1 MRSSKT
7 GKALAMRSMQMLI
20 LASILLLTA
29 VAALA
34 QATTGTLKGS
44 VGDANGAVVAGA
56 TVTIKNEATGS
67 VATST
72 TTGDGVFEASN
83 LSPGTYSV
91 TVEAAGF
98 KRSVSTGVNVK
109 VGIINPVEVKLEPG
123 NVNETVTITASTEE
137 IVQRDQSQISATIES
152 RKISDLPSNGAGGGI
167 DTLALLIPGVVANR
181 SGGTNTNGSG
191 LSVNGN
197 RGRANNFQ
205 IDGSDNNDLS
215 VAGPALFVDS
225 QDSVQEYQVITN
237 NFSAQYGRNQGAIVN
252 IVTKGGTNEFH
263 GSLFEFHQDAYN
275 LNSLDNIQRASG
287 QTKPNRSLYNV
298 FGGTV
303 GGPVYLPVFGEGP
316 KSVWKGT
323 NKLFFFFDYQGIR
336 NPATFTGTTTSL
348 AVLGSE
354 LPRLGATFPGNAVI
368 NAYVNNSPF
377 AITLRGPAAPNHT
390 IAGTSTPRAFN
401 LGASATSA
409 TGALAAG
416 CPRSITAGSASPA
429 GCGVYT
435 AYLNPA
441 TGAPF
446 FAGGPFDVVNIG
458 TANAPNLFQATQY
471 ERTVPDPYIEN
482 FWRFRFDVRPTSKD
496 SVSFRLLHQR
506 GDNVAGVGTTSAG
519 WLGDVPFGS
528 KNLGGSWTRQIS
540 NRFVNEAKIFYQRI
554 GVEFGGGCPQGT
566 PGCIPGPANI
576 ATAFTNIAFASG
588 LGLTKTTSAF
598 GTIGPATN
606 LPQGRIGKV
615 YQFADNLTMTRG
627 SHSFIFGA
635 EYKHLNTITPFLPNF
650 NGAFTFGTTS
660 EGLRIINNGPSAES
674 ITLGDPT
681 LAFKEN
687 DQYYFVQDDYKLRSN
702 LTLNL
707 GVRYEYTGQ
716 PINILHDVSLAR
728 ESNAATALFNP
739 ALPLSIRTVPFIPPD
754 KNNFAPRVGFAWSP
768 KYEHGFMH
776 TLVGNDAT
784 VVRAGFSIAYDL
796 AYYNI
801 LLNVQNGAPFSAALA
816 IPTTSLP
823 VTGSVAPLPA
833 NPTGDVVRGFAS
845 ASGVLPKGVL
855 NPLFLS
861 QTNVAPDFRAPYSE
875 QYSLSIQRQVGRNNV
890 VEARYVGTHGVGL
903 FQNINGN
910 FYIGPLVN
918 GMKNWFGTGID
929 MPSFANLLPAGT
941 VAQVCT
947 DVVGTLDRE
956 DACNNR
962 QIRQAGITTRANSS
976 QSIYHSLQTRYNGRF
991 FRNSVNLGAAYTWSK
1006 TIDDSS
1012 EIFAESDVIS
1022 PNAQNPFC
1030 VNRCERSLSALDRP
1044 HVFSTN
1050 FIWDLP
1056 WMKKQSGLVGHVLGG
1071 WQINGTYIL
1080 TSGATYTP
1088 GQSFNGLFGLGN
1100 TYLTAGDRPFVTN
1113 PAVDPRL
1120 VGISQPDAAVLF
1132 GAPLTNINGFYSLNS
1147 LNTTGNAVGVTPADV
1162 HFIFNGP
1169 GAARIFGTPFG
1180 NSTRNSLRGP
1190 IFNQLNLGLFKNI
1203 KIGEKVTFQM
1213 RAEFFNALNHPNPGF
1228 GTGAGG
1234 YLPSINIGNAGLSGA
1249 AFANFTD
1256 IEYSH
1261 RTIQF
1266 GARLTF

>member
-1 MRSSKT
+1 MRSSRT
-7 GKALAMRSMQMLI
+7 AKALAIRSMQMLI

-29 VAALA
+29 VAAMA
-34 QATTGTLKGS
+34 QATTGTLKGTAAD
-44 VGDANGAVVAGA
+44 VNGAVVAGA
-56 TVTIKNEATGS
+56 TVTIKNDATGS

-72 TTGDGVFEASN
+72 TSGDGTFEASN
-83 LSPGTYSV
+83 LLPGTYTV
-91 TVEAAGF
+91 TVEAPGF
-98 KRSVSTGVNVK
+98 KRSVSNGVNVK

-123 NVNETVTITASTEE
+123 NVSETVTITASTEE

-152 RKISDLPSNGAGGGI
+152 RKVSELPSNGAGGGI
-167 DTLALLIPGVVANR
+167 DTLALLIPGVISNR

-197 RGRANNFQ
+197 RGRSNNFQ

-263 GSLFEFHQDAYN
+263 GSLFEFHQDAFH
-275 LNSLDNIQRASG
+275 LNSLDNIERASG
-287 QTKPNRSLYNV
+287 QTRVDRNLYNV

-303 GGPVYLPVFGEGP
+303 GGPVYLPRFGEGG
-316 KSVWKGT
+316 KSIWKGT
-323 NKLFFFFDYQGIR
+323 NKLFFFVDYQGIR
-336 NPATFTGTTTSL
+336 NPASFTSRTTSL
-348 AVLGSE
+348 AVLASD
-354 LPRLGATFPGNAVI
+354 LPRMGATFPGNAVI
-368 NAYVNNSPF
+368 NTYVTNSPF
-377 AITLRGPAAPNHT
+377 AITLRGIAIPNTT
-390 IAGTSTPRAFN
+390 IAGSSTPRAFN
-401 LGASATSA
+401 LGSSATA
-409 TGALAAG
+409 VTGTLAAG
-416 CPRSITAGSASPA
+416 CPRSITAGSAPPA

-435 AYLNPA
+435 TYINPS

-446 FAGGPFDVVNIG
+446 FAGGPFDVVNVG
-458 TANAPNLFQATQY
+458 TANVPNLFQAAQY
-471 ERTVPDPYIEN
+471 ERTVPDPYNEN
-482 FWRFRFDVRPTSKD
+482 YYRYRFDWRPSSKD
-496 SVSFRLLHQR
+496 SVTFRFLNQK
-506 GDNVAGVGTTSAG
+506 GDSVAGVGSTTAG

-528 KNLGGSWTRQIS
+528 RNLGGSWTHQLS
-540 NRFVNEAKIFYQRI
+540 NRFVNEFKSFYQRI
-554 GVEFGGGCPQGT
+554 SVEFGGGCSNGT
-566 PGCIPGPANI
+566 PGCIPGPAEI
-576 ATAFTNIAFASG
+576 ETAFTNVAFASG
-588 LGLTKTTSAF
+588 LGLTKTTNAF

-615 YQFADNLTMTRG
+615 YQFADNLTMTMGR
-627 SHSFIFGA
+627 HSIILGA
-635 EYKHLNTITPFLPNF
+635 EYKHLNTIVPFLPNF

-660 EGLRIINNGPSAES
+660 QNLRIINNGPSAES

-681 LAFKEN
+681 LPFKEN
-687 DQYYFVQDDYKLRSN
+687 DQYYFIQDDFKLRPN
-702 LTLNL
+702 FTLNL

-716 PINILHDVSLAR
+716 PINVLHDVSLAR
-728 ESNAATALFNP
+728 ESSASTAFFNP
-739 ALPLSIRTVPFIPPD
+739 SLPISLRTVPFIPAD
-754 KNNFAPRVGFAWSP
+754 KNNFAPRLGFAWAP
-768 KYEHGFMH
+768 KFEHGFMH
-776 TLVGNDAT
+776 RLVGNDAT
-784 VVRAGFSIAYDL
+784 VIRAGFSMAYDL

-801 LLNVQNGAPFSAALA
+801 LLNVQNGAPFSAALT

-823 VTGSVAPLPA
+823 VTGSVAPLPF
-833 NPTGDVVRGFAS
+833 NPTGDVVRAAAS

-855 NPLFLS
+855 NPIYLS
-861 QTNVAPDFRAPYSE
+861 QTNVAPDFHAPYSE
-875 QYSLSIQRQVGRNNV
+875 QYSFSIQRQVGRNNV
-890 VEARYVGTHGVGL
+890 VEARYVGTHGVDL

-910 FYIGPLVN
+910 FFIGPIVN
-918 GMKNWFGTGID
+918 GMPNWFGTGID
-929 MPSFANLLPAGT
+929 MPSFKALVPAGT
-941 VAQVCT
+941 TAQVCT

-962 QIRQAGITTRANSS
+962 LLRQAGVTTRANTS

-1006 TIDDSS
+1006 TIDDAS
-1012 EIFAESDVIS
+1012 EIFAQSDVIS

-1030 VNRCERSLSALDRP
+1030 INRCERSLSALDRP

-1056 WMKKQSGLVGHVLGG
+1056 WMKKQDGILGHVFGG

-1100 TYLTAGDRPFVTN
+1100 AYLTAGDRPFVTN
-1113 PAVDPRL
+1113 PAVDPRQ
-1120 VGISQPDAAVLF
+1120 VGISQPDAAVLY
-1132 GAPLTNINGFYSLNS
+1132 GAPLTNINGFYSLNQ
-1147 LNTTGNAVGVTPADV
+1147 LNSTGNAVAVTPSAV
-1162 HFIFNGP
+1162 HFVFNGP

-1190 IFNQLNLGLFKNI
+1190 IFNQMNLGLFKNI
-1203 KIGEKVTFQM
+1203 KIGERVTFQM
-1213 RAEFFNALNHPNPGF
+1213 RMEAFNALNHPNPGF
-1228 GTGAGG
+1228 GTGQGG
-1234 YLPSINIGNAGLSGA
+1234 YLPGINVGNAGVEGA
-1249 AFANFTD
+1249 AFANFQD
-1256 IEYSH
+1256 IEYG
-1261 RTIQF
+1261 RRVIQF